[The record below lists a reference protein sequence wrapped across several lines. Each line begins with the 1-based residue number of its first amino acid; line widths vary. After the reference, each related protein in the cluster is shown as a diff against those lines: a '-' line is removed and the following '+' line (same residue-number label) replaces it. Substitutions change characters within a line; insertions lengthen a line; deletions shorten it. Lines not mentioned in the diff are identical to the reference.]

1 MFPDVHTIFDP
12 DIFTKCSN
20 LMLKARWVLG
30 SHIDITSYFCNCYL
44 AWFSRT
50 MSQRRKKKKPCA
62 ILTDF
67 KVSGPKSWNVQIAMS
82 VKLRLPC
89 FSKDI
94 QAWLL
99 HAFDICRL
107 VSPPPPAGTGAGA
120 PRRTADR
127 HFVGSQVHFLS
138 RSPFLL
144 TSPCRTCLSQCSQS
158 SWK

>member
-1 MFPDVHTIFDP
+1 MPQF
-12 DIFTKCSN
+12 
-20 LMLKARWVLG
+20 
-30 SHIDITSYFCNCYL
+30 
-44 AWFSRT
+44 
-50 MSQRRKKKKPCA
+50 

-67 KVSGPKSWNVQIAMS
+67 QVSGPKSWNVQIAMS

-107 VSPPPPAGTGAGA
+107 ASPPPPARTSAGA

-127 HFVGSQVHFLS
+127 CFVGAQVRFLS

-144 TSPCRTCLSQCSQS
+144 TSSCWTCFSQCSQS
-158 SWK
+158 SWKRSSWHLCAFPFFLWLSSIWYTIIVALNVKKRSVAFSYRLAKNVSA

>member
-1 MFPDVHTIFDP
+1 MPR
-12 DIFTKCSN
+12 C
-20 LMLKARWVLG
+20 
-30 SHIDITSYFCNCYL
+30 
-44 AWFSRT
+44 
-50 MSQRRKKKKPCA
+50 

-107 VSPPPPAGTGAGA
+107 VSPPPAARTGAGA

-127 HFVGSQVHFLS
+127 RFVGSQVRFLS

-144 TSPCRTCLSQCSQS
+144 TSLCRTCLSQCSQS
-158 SWK
+158 SWKRSSWHLCAFPFFSLIIFNLIYDYSCSRFIDIRYGSRFFVNSIYDYSCS